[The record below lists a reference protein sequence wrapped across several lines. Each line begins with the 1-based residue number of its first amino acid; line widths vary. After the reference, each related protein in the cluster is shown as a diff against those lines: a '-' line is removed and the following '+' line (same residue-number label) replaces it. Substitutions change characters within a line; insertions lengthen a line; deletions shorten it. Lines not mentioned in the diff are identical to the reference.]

1 MHSLAVPLAFLRVSF
16 LSMLAYRL
24 RFYTG
29 VLTYLI
35 YVAVYTSIWAAV
47 YQNPSSRAA
56 LPEFGDFET
65 LFSYFAIG
73 WLARSFCFNTVDRD
87 LASLVETGHIA
98 ARVAR
103 PVSLHVQMIS
113 AALGQTLFR
122 LVLFSPLIFCALV
135 LFFDLK
141 GPASPAALGMFLT
154 SLLLGIFI
162 LAEINFLVGLIAFRT
177 KSILGIVRA
186 KHYMLDLLSGLL
198 IPLSYFPDGL
208 RQIALLTPFPA
219 LTSTPNR
226 LYLGLATG
234 EEALQALGISLAWA
248 VALVVGG
255 MIAGRLASKSLTI
268 QGG

>member
-73 WLARSFCFNTVDRD
+73 WLARSFCFNTIDRD

-141 GPASPAALGMFLT
+141 GVQPLRRRSGEGTFMHEGCHRNRVTTRYGGETDAVPYTWPHGAYRIGRW
-154 SLLLGIFI
+154 
-162 LAEINFLVGLIAFRT
+162 FR
-177 KSILGIVRA
+177 R
-186 KHYMLDLLSGLL
+186 
-198 IPLSYFPDGL
+198 
-208 RQIALLTPFPA
+208 
-219 LTSTPNR
+219 STAGNPQ
-226 LYLGLATG
+226 LHG
-234 EEALQALGISLAWA
+234 
-248 VALVVGG
+248 VVES
-255 MIAGRLASKSLTI
+255 RS
-268 QGG
+268 